1 MTQTDPQPQL
11 TTRNGVVLGEQ
22 QRLDWLRLIRSEN
35 VGPST
40 FITLINRF
48 GTASAALDALPDLAQ
63 RGKTK
68 RPIRIQ
74 PENKVA
80 AELMALRR
88 MGGDVICR
96 GEPDYPTSLRAT
108 EGAPPVISVLGSR
121 ETLTRPSV
129 AFVGARNASL
139 AGTKFTAQLA
149 GDVAR
154 AGFVIVS
161 GLARGID
168 AAAHRAGL
176 EGGTIAVF
184 AGGLD
189 RVYPSENERLAH
201 EIVAKGGTLV
211 AEMPLGWQG
220 RAQDFPRRNRIVAGL
235 GLGLV
240 VVEAARRSGS
250 LISARLANEYGRTV
264 FAVPG
269 SPLDPRSEGTNHL
282 IQQGATLITCAD
294 DVVAA
299 LNPSAIDAAQ
309 NGYSLLEGDGED
321 YQDRDEPN
329 DNERERLLSA
339 LDYTPMDLDEILRFA
354 DLNPAKAQLI
364 ILELELA
371 GRVERHARNQVS
383 LV

>member
-1 MTQTDPQPQL
+1 MNVEAQPGL
-11 TTRNGVVLGEQ
+11 ETRAGVVLNDQ

-40 FITLINRF
+40 FIDLINYF
-48 GTASAALDALPDLAQ
+48 GTASAALEALPDLAE
-63 RGKTK
+63 RGKGK
-68 RPIRIQ
+68 RPIRV
-74 PENKVA
+74 KA
-80 AELMALRR
+80 ADEAESELQALRR
-88 MGGDVICR
+88 LGGDVICR

-108 EGAPPVISVLGSR
+108 EGGPPVISILGSP
-121 ETLTRPSV
+121 ETLARPSV

-139 AGTKFTAQLA
+139 AGTKFTAKLA
-149 GDVAR
+149 SDVAQS
-154 AGFVIVS
+154 GFVIVS
-161 GLARGID
+161 GLARGVD

-189 RVYPSENERLAH
+189 NIYPPENDGLAH
-201 EIVAKGGTLV
+201 QIVEQGGSLV
-211 AEMPLGWQG
+211 AEMPLGWQA

-282 IQQGATLITCAD
+282 IQQGATLITSAD
-294 DVVAA
+294 DVVSA
-299 LNPSAIDAAQ
+299 LNPTLIDPSQ
-309 NGYSLLEGDGED
+309 SGYSLLEGANEAFM
-321 YQDRDEPN
+321 DRNEPSEN
-329 DNERERLLSA
+329 DRERLLSA
-339 LDYTPMDLDEILRFA
+339 LDHTPMDLDEIMRFA
-354 DLNPAKAQLI
+354 ELDPAKTQLLV
-364 ILELELA
+364 LELELA
-371 GRVERHARNQVS
+371 GRVERHARNRIS